1 MKLCGFRVTHVFD
14 IADTEG
20 KDIPELEYRAE
31 AGGETLLPRL
41 ESAAAVMGIA
51 LEYRAETGSA
61 NGWSEGG
68 KVVVNATLS
77 TTAKCGTLAH
87 ELAHEFLHQHG
98 HKAEKTKEQRE
109 LEAEATSFAVLAHFG
124 IEQHSDRYLASW
136 DATAESITAS
146 LHTIRD
152 AVHSILGAMDSGS
165 QTEAEI
171 EDIAA

>member
-1 MKLCGFRVTHVFD
+1 VTHVFD

-20 KDIPELEYRAE
+20 KPLPKLEHRAE

-41 ESAAAVMGIA
+41 ESAVAAMNIV
-51 LEYRAETGSA
+51 LEYREETGSA

-98 HKAEKTKEQRE
+98 LKGGKTPKEETSREQRE

-152 AVHSILGAMDSGS
+152 AVHSILGAMDSK
-165 QTEAEI
+165 EDADI

>member
-1 MKLCGFRVTHVFD
+1 MNIV
-14 IADTEG
+14 
-20 KDIPELEYRAE
+20 LEYRE
-31 AGGETLLPRL
+31 
-41 ESAAAVMGIA
+41 
-51 LEYRAETGSA
+51 ETGSA

-87 ELAHEFLHQHG
+87 ELAHEYLHWQSNRRDDMPR
-98 HKAEKTKEQRE
+98 EQRE

-124 IEQHSDRYLASW
+124 VEQHSDRYLASW

-152 AVHSILGAMDSGS
+152 AVHSILGAMDSG
-165 QTEAEI
+165 TPAEAEM